1 MLQWRAWVVELR
13 SIIIMVLCCISPAG
27 SKIVIFV
34 ACVFFFSGISRI
46 LPNVLY
52 FLAFAHANFPRIL
65 LVNRHFIYWYSTAFF
80 FCARANTK
88 NRGQWAKSRFLINII
103 SIRTLFILPEEPG
116 FCQMPVISRNFAPW
130 Q

>member
-1 MLQWRAWVVELR
+1 MVELR

-80 FCARANTK
+80 ARA
-88 NRGQWAKSRFLINII
+88 Q
-103 SIRTLFILPEEPG
+103 ILKIEGNEQNHG
-116 FCQMPVISRNFAPW
+116 S
-130 Q
+130 